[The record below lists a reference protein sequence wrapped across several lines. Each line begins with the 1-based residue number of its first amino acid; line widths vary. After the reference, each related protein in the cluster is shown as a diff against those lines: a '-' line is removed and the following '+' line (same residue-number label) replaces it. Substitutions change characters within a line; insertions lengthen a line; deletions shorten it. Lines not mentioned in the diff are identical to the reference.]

1 MSIIRAFSGAWLVLS
16 IAACSAQPAD
26 RSAEGRPTIVS
37 LNPCSDAILAELA
50 PPEQL
55 LAISHYSNDPA
66 ATSMPAEQ
74 VARYRSTS
82 SRAEEIIALAP
93 DLVVTDR
100 FLPAP
105 TRRALEQSG
114 IVLFD
119 LDIVSTVDDSLAQV
133 RALADLAE
141 RREEGDALVGR
152 MTEAWNE
159 NTPGRNAPISVL
171 LWQEDG
177 IVLGP
182 DSLAAALLEHSG
194 FTLAPDA
201 QGLGYGQYLPL
212 EQVLADPPQLL
223 LTSGTTRALQ
233 HPALDILNGTVRA
246 QLDPGLLYCAGPTIP
261 RALARLRQIREGFSP

>member
-1 MSIIRAFSGAWLVLS
+1 M
-16 IAACSAQPAD
+16 AACGAPPTDSRAD
-26 RSAEGRPTIVS
+26 GRPTIVS

-55 LAISHYSNDPA
+55 LAISHFSKDPA

-93 DLVVTDR
+93 DVVVTDR

-105 TRRALEQSG
+105 TRRALEKSG

-119 LDIVSTVDDSLAQV
+119 LDIVNTVDDSLAQV
-133 RALADLAE
+133 DALAALAE
-141 RREEGDALVGR
+141 RRDEGKALARR
-152 MTEAWNE
+152 MAEAWNQ
-159 NTPGRNAPISVL
+159 NTPGRNAPVAVL

-194 FTLAPDA
+194 FTLQSAA
-201 QGLGYGQYLPL
+201 QELGYGQYLPL

-223 LTSGTTRALQ
+223 LTSGATRALH
-233 HPALDILNGTVRA
+233 HPALDVLSGTVRA
-246 QLDPGLLYCAGPTIP
+246 QLDPRLLYCAGPTIP
-261 RALARLRQIREGFSP
+261 RALARLREIREGFSR